1 MNEKISRRT
10 LALGLA
16 GSVLLPS
23 AAAFGQANQQPDDN
37 TYSRDEVVAAGQRF
51 LGVGA
56 AALASVVERVF
67 DDLGRPTGYIQGDEG
82 SGAAGVGVRYGRGR
96 LRLKS
101 QTGTTRVYWQGP
113 SIGVDAGGN
122 AAKVFTLCYNLTE
135 PSQIFERY
143 PGVEG
148 SAYYVGGVGVTY
160 QQRDHITLAPIRAGV
175 GLRLGASIGYLH
187 YTRRRRVLPF

>member
-1 MNEKISRRT
+1 MTHDISRRT

-16 GSVLLPS
+16 GSVLVPS
-23 AAAFGQANQQPDDN
+23 AAFGQANRQPDDN
-37 TYSRDEVVAAGQRF
+37 TYSRDEIVAAGQRF
-51 LGVGA
+51 LGVSA
-56 AALASVVERVF
+56 AGLATVVERVF
-67 DDLGRPTGYIQGDEG
+67 EDLGRPTGYIQGDEG

-96 LRLKS
+96 LRLKAVE
-101 QTGTTRVYWQGP
+101 GTTRVYWQGP

-122 AAKVFTLCYNLTE
+122 AAKVFTLCYNLTNS
-135 PSQIFERY
+135 SQLFERY

-160 QQRDHITLAPIRAGV
+160 QRRDGVTLAPIRAGV
-175 GLRLGASIGYLH
+175 GLRLGANIGYLH

>member
-1 MNEKISRRT
+1 MTQDISRRT

-16 GSVLLPS
+16 GSALIPS
-23 AAAFGQANQQPDDN
+23 AALAQVDRQPDDN
-37 TYSRDEVVAAGQRF
+37 TYSRDEIVAAGQRF
-51 LGVGA
+51 LGVSA
-56 AALASVVERVF
+56 AGLASVVERVF
-67 DDLGRPTGYIQGDEG
+67 EENGRPTGYIQGDEG

-101 QTGTTRVYWQGP
+101 RDATTRVYWQGP

-122 AAKVFTLCYNLTE
+122 AAKVFTLCYNLTSPE
-135 PSQIFERY
+135 QIFERF

-160 QQRDHITLAPIRAGV
+160 QRRENITLAPIRAGV